1 MGRNV
6 RNTTYQVLDLQNI
19 KNYTKKKG
27 NNMLSIY
34 GGTGEDLSKT
44 MIVTLKGNNYVGNI
58 DLFKD
63 DNVEIGQV

>member
-1 MGRNV
+1 
-6 RNTTYQVLDLQNI
+6 
-19 KNYTKKKG
+19 
-27 NNMLSIY
+27 MLSIY